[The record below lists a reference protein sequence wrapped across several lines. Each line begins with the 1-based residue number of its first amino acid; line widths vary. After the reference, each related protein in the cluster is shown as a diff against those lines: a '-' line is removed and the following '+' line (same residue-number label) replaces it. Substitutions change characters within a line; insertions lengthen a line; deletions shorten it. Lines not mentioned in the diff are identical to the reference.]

1 MTPKS
6 HQLKSDLRKRD
17 YSRGGCR
24 ECKRRKIKCD
34 ETKPTCLQCT
44 RLSKECAYPMVGE
57 RVLRVSKRYLQ
68 TNPPTAE
75 SPKPFTIQLYQGPDF
90 TRKRRESGD
99 NETNSLLK
107 YQEMLSATSRE
118 LGTKPYTP
126 KSFESPERYSRSE
139 TGDGRS
145 GSERNTGGETMT
157 RNRSEVSS
165 NGSGITRNG
174 DSTPDIR
181 NRDTTPR
188 SSDPINTSEIIP
200 ESNESPIVGPSG
212 EIVPTD
218 VTFRSSGDTIKPSD
232 DIFRSGGDIMTRP
245 GSDILTSH
253 KGDSTTRANGD
264 TNTQHNDNIILTGS
278 DIEPR
283 SDSIL
288 TNDISRSI
296 HSRNNSIIS
305 RSESMLSRP
314 DNPILSQPFS
324 NSPTSSLIFDNL
336 YNHDD
341 LDVIASDLNSI
352 VNDIMFQS
360 NFDQTFVD
368 NNINKFSQ
376 NLLSQNLYAEEAQM
390 EVEVDDRDKITKHVT
405 IDGLKVNLTHEKLYL
420 EDFFHDFAMQIL
432 PFGSYDKKLNKY
444 FNPIRD
450 TILTYASSEP
460 FLLAAVLAQGARTS
474 YIKNKLQRDQ
484 EAYASFLSTCLQLLG
499 PALTRN
505 RDKKVKD
512 DLTSNIECILLTVLL
527 LTSANA
533 TTTKQ
538 SWRPHLKG
546 AKDIILKAT
555 NSKIKQSKTLI
566 LCKVWFIDFEVLAG
580 TSSSLGGTLRTD
592 EEIDAVMQFN
602 DDEIRVLTEY
612 GILSETGYNIMFGYS
627 NDSLYFFRDM
637 IKIMNK
643 KRIDGDEFKQDNPL
657 EYLRLLG
664 GFYQEYNVEYINRR
678 CLLPLEILI
687 NDEFLPDLI
696 DIISTTQGNV
706 VVSWM
711 DLSQQ
716 AYSLAAIITI
726 YTHILELPYNHPN
739 VQSLN
744 SKLIDL
750 IGFLAPCH
758 GVPRQH
764 IGYSFLMIQWP
775 MLVAALNCTLEEHK
789 YLIMKFFRISV
800 ELGSGSAELALKK
813 IVRCWEMRDRGEE
826 VGEDD
831 EDVDI
836 VAY

>member
-1 MTPKS
+1 MGKS
-6 HQLKSDLRKRD
+6 FQKDRKRD

-34 ETKPTCLQCT
+34 ESKPTCLQCT
-44 RLSKECAYPMVGE
+44 RLSKECAYPKVGE

-68 TNPPTAE
+68 TNPPTIEA
-75 SPKPFTIQLYQGPDF
+75 PKPFTIQVYQGPDF
-90 TRKRRESGD
+90 VRKRRES
-99 NETNSLLK
+99 NEIMKWENKHDSPEKYTESEGSSRNDSNGEDEKNEKMDPKDPRDPKNPTTESTINPINEPIKEILKNGNNITKELPINPPNDIPPHSDHPYSNLMPQPNDILPHNVHSATNSDTH
-107 YQEMLSATSRE
+107 SNNE
-118 LGTKPYTP
+118 LHTELP
-126 KSFESPERYSRSE
+126 SFHNELPSE
-139 TGDGRS
+139 YI
-145 GSERNTGGETMT
+145 
-157 RNRSEVSS
+157 S
-165 NGSGITRNG
+165 NSRNG
-174 DSTPDIR
+174 
-181 NRDTTPR
+181 
-188 SSDPINTSEIIP
+188 
-200 ESNESPIVGPSG
+200 
-212 EIVPTD
+212 
-218 VTFRSSGDTIKPSD
+218 
-232 DIFRSGGDIMTRP
+232 
-245 GSDILTSH
+245 
-253 KGDSTTRANGD
+253 
-264 TNTQHNDNIILTGS
+264 
-278 DIEPR
+278 
-283 SDSIL
+283 
-288 TNDISRSI
+288 
-296 HSRNNSIIS
+296 SIIS
-305 RSESMLSRP
+305 RDSVRSRP
-314 DNPILSQPFS
+314 DNSLLPRPFS
-324 NSPTSSLIFDNL
+324 TSPSSSSIFDNL
-336 YNHDD
+336 YNHED
-341 LDVIASDLNSI
+341 LDVIAHDLNSI

-360 NFDQTFVD
+360 NFDQSFVD

-376 NLLSQNLYAEEAQM
+376 NLLSQNLYEEAQE
-390 EVEVDDRDKITKHVT
+390 EVEIDDRDKISKHVT

-580 TSSSLGGTLRTD
+580 TSSNLGGTLRTE

-602 DDEIRVLTEY
+602 DDEVRVLTEY

-627 NDSLYFFRDM
+627 NDSLYYFRDM
-637 IKIMNK
+637 IKVMNK
-643 KRIDGDEFKQDNPL
+643 KRNEGEDFKQDDPM

-664 GFYQEYNVEYINRR
+664 GFYREYNVEYINRR
-678 CLLPLEILI
+678 CLLPIEILI

-696 DIISTTQGNV
+696 DIISTTEGNV

-726 YTHILELPYNHPN
+726 YTYILELPYNHPN

-744 SKLIDL
+744 SKLIGL

-775 MLVAALNCTLEEHK
+775 IMIAALNCILEEHK

-813 IVRCWEMRDRGEE
+813 IVKSWEMRERGEE
-826 VGEDD
+826 VAEDD
-831 EDVDI
+831 EGVDI